1 MNGSAGGP
9 AGHTRPTVRF
19 GISTHLFHDS
29 RLTRDHLCMVA
40 EAGFEHVELFALK
53 SHFDY
58 GSPAAAAE
66 LAGWLRETRLALH
79 SVHAP
84 IADTLVSG
92 VWGRPWSIAA
102 GDARRRAEA
111 VREVVSALELAS
123 VIPFRHLVLHVGVPE
138 DRAAPDD
145 NQRDAARRALE
156 EIEERAAA
164 LAVALAIEVI
174 PNALST
180 PEALVRLIDG
190 DLDNGRAGACLDFG
204 HAHLMGGTVDA
215 VETLSGFVQT
225 THVHDNDGRA
235 DDHLMPFD
243 GSIDWEATLL
253 SLQKVGYD
261 EALIFELR
269 ASATPRPTLERARQ
283 ARQRFEALLLT

>member
-1 MNGSAGGP
+1 MVRRAARGCS
-9 AGHTRPTVRF
+9 TESIVRF
-19 GISTHLFHDS
+19 GISTHLFHDE
-29 RLTRDHLCMVA
+29 RLNREHLQLVA
-40 EAGFEHVELFALK
+40 EAGFECIELFALT

-58 GSPAAAAE
+58 ASAASATS
-66 LAGWLRETRLALH
+66 LREWLNETGLALH

-84 IADTLVSG
+84 IADTLVKG

-102 GDARRRAEA
+102 ADSRRRVEA
-111 VREVVSALELAS
+111 VREVMASVELARTVS
-123 VIPFRHLVLHVGVPE
+123 FRHLVLHVGVP
-138 DRAAPDD
+138 DGQARPDD
-145 NQRDAARRALE
+145 NHRDAARRALE
-156 EIEERAAA
+156 EIEPHAAA
-164 LAVALAIEVI
+164 LGVALAVELI

-180 PEALVRLIDG
+180 PDALVRLIDTE
-190 DLDNGRAGACLDFG
+190 LDSDGAGACLDFG

-235 DDHLMPFD
+235 DEHLVPFD

-261 EALIFELR
+261 DTLIFELQS
-269 ASATPRPTLERARQ
+269 SATPRVTIARAAD
-283 ARQRFEALLLT
+283 ARRRFEALLAG